1 MKRII
6 FIFVFTF
13 PSLLLSAQGYTKSIG
28 IRGGLSSGFEYRF
41 FTDDVN
47 SYKLLL
53 STRNQGVQLH
63 AFKEF
68 HQYQLFGFTDQLVF
82 FFGAGAH
89 VGFESWDVVKYR
101 NNSRWYDTKTAVIAG
116 LDGLGGLEYVFY
128 EAPVTIGIEVK
139 PYFDLFGQ
147 EFFDVQLF
155 DFAFTIKYL
164 F

>member
-1 MKRII
+1 MKRIL
-6 FIFVFTF
+6 FIILFTF
-13 PSLLLSAQGYTKSIG
+13 PALLLNAQGYTKSIG
-28 IRGGLSSGFEYRF
+28 IRGGFSSGFEYRF

-68 HQYQLFGFTDQLVF
+68 HQYQLFSFTDQLVF

-101 NNSRWYDTKTAVIAG
+101 NNMRWYDTKTAVIAG
-116 LDGLGGLEYVFY
+116 LDGLAGLEYVFY
-128 EAPVTIGIEVK
+128 EAPVSIGIEVK